1 MIAERL
7 IRAISLAGLCAL
19 VSSLGVLSRGRGRP
33 CRPLGRPSPRDLRA
47 ARRGSRDRCG

>member
-19 VSSLGVLSRGRGRP
+19 VACSPGRIRSTIGSST
-33 CRPLGRPSPRDLRA
+33 
-47 ARRGSRDRCG
+47 RRR